1 MAKKILIVEDDIM
14 ISSMYKIKLEQAGF
28 EVFVA
33 DDGARGLEMAVE
45 KKPDIILL
53 DVILPQMDG
62 FSLLQELKINK
73 HFKNT
78 PIIMLTNLGTSEDK
92 EKGASYGAS
101 DYLVK
106 ANLTPADIVDTIN
119 KYLN

>member
-1 MAKKILIVEDDIM
+1 MAKKILIVEDDSM

-73 HFKNT
+73 HFKDT

>member
-1 MAKKILIVEDDIM
+1 MAKKILIVEDDSM
-14 ISSMYKIKLEQAGF
+14 ISSMYKIKIEQAGF

-45 KKPDIILL
+45 KKPDIIFL

-62 FSLLQELKINK
+62 FALLQELKINK
-73 HFKNT
+73 LFKDT
-78 PIIMLTNLGTSEDK
+78 PVVMLTNLGTSEDK
-92 EKGASYGAS
+92 EKGAAYGAS

-119 KYLN
+119 KYLK

>member
-73 HFKNT
+73 HFKDT

-106 ANLTPADIVDTIN
+106 ANLTPADIVDTIK